1 MTIVP
6 RLIIIASGI
15 ACRRQKVVASSIP
28 DIDIAGISVDSSS
41 NVDTHKHCYDNV
53 ASGIASCVATSI
65 DDQPNT
71 PLASASIDADDGDN
85 DEVDD
90 NHQNEWSWDPT
101 STHPCTIHRI
111 SHSELHRLY
120 GPGGL
125 PNLEYP
131 LPIIIYPDDVNDQQQ
146 RPHHNNNSKFANLT
160 TYKNLPTNFPPDF
173 QVTLSGS
180 DSLST
185 HRRTIPLQQ
194 YLSEI
199 TTANNGSGLTLPT
212 QLANETW
219 YFFGE
224 THSSI
229 WSTFLHDNYALPPC
243 QSCTPQQFQKQ
254 QNIALAFGIGNIGS
268 GVQWHIHGPGFSET
282 IHGKKHWVLYP
293 PECEP
298 NYDLNFASRHWM
310 EYSYSTLE
318 DWTTN
323 EIQYEKRNHEEFWQR
338 WITMPEQQQQQQQT
352 PPPQVEV
359 GCYSRRK
366 PWECTVHEG
375 EVIYFP
381 NLWHHATINLEKYT
395 VFVSSFT

>member
-1 MTIVP
+1 M
-6 RLIIIASGI
+6 
-15 ACRRQKVVASSIP
+15 
-28 DIDIAGISVDSSS
+28 DSSS

-160 TYKNLPTNFPPDF
+160 TYTNLPTNFPPDF

-318 DWTTN
+318 DLTTN
-323 EIQYEKRNHEEFWQR
+323 EIQYQKRNHEEFWQR
-338 WITMPEQQQQQQQT
+338 WITRPEQQQQT